1 MFIRKHFSVFVIF
14 NANLGEVNQ
23 LENKVLEKGVKKAN
37 ICEQTRSHFHLP
49 SSLTLSC
56 EMIAKKE
63 KLVM

>member
-37 ICEQTRSHFHLP
+37 MCEQTHSHFHLP
-49 SSLTLSC
+49 SSLTLSY